1 MQKVTYKISGM
12 HCKSCEIL
20 IEDKLQGIDNIEK
33 INVNCQTGL
42 AEVYYK
48 DIKPNYAEVKKA
60 LKSMGYEIEELEKK
74 EIEKFNNKIEII
86 SKDKKNYYELL
97 IAGII
102 FITLYMLF
110 GILKLDKIFTVDM
123 SSSTVSWS
131 TAILIGLTAGVSTC
145 MALVGGLIMGV
156 STKFSEKHPNLSA
169 KQKFIPHV
177 FFNVG
182 RIVGFFLLGGIL
194 GLVGSA
200 FKMSISLT
208 GLLTIGVG
216 IFMLLLGAQLLNI
229 FPFISNFKL
238 TLPKGISRFFGITD
252 EKNYSHKGT
261 MLLGALTFF
270 LPCGFTQA
278 MQLYAVSSGN
288 FISGGLIMALF
299 AIGTAP
305 GLLGIG
311 GLTSFI
317 KGKFSGIFFKVAGLA
332 VIIFSLFN
340 LNNGHNLILS
350 GTSGSNNANNNSSVC
365 PLDSTSSA
373 CNLDGGVVG
382 DDKTV
387 DSIDIQVIKA
397 NFDVTNDISPT
408 TFRVNVGK
416 PVRFEINASENGSG
430 CMSTIM
436 IPGVYN
442 KVTPIRKGLV
452 SFTFTPTKAGSYP
465 ITCAMGVNRGT
476 LIVQ

>member
-1 MQKVTYKISGM
+1 MNKIAYKISGM

-20 IEDKLQGIDNIEK
+20 IEDKLQGTNNVEK
-33 INVNCQTGL
+33 INVDCQTGL
-42 AEVYYK
+42 AEIYYK
-48 DIKPNYAEVKKA
+48 DIKPNHAEIKKA
-60 LKSMGYEIEELEKK
+60 LKSMGYEVEELERQ
-74 EIEKFNNKIEII
+74 EMEKFSDKVKIV

-102 FITLYMLF
+102 FLTLYMLF
-110 GILKLDKIFTVDM
+110 GVLKLDKMFTVDM

-131 TAILIGLTAGVSTC
+131 TAVLIGLTAGVSTC

-156 STKFSEKHPNLSA
+156 STKFAEKYPNLNA

-177 FFNVG
+177 FFNIG
-182 RIVGFFLLGGIL
+182 RVLGFFLLGGIL
-194 GLVGSA
+194 GLAGSA
-200 FKMSISLT
+200 FKISFSLT

-216 IFMLLLGAQLLNI
+216 IFMFLLGVQLLNI
-229 FPFISNFKL
+229 FPIISNFKL
-238 TLPKGISRFFGITD
+238 TLPKEISRFFGITD
-252 EKNYSHKGT
+252 ERNYSNKGT
-261 MLLGALTFF
+261 LLLGALTFF

-278 MQLYAVSSGN
+278 MQIYAISSGN

-317 KGKFSGIFFKVAGLA
+317 KGKFSGIFFKIVGLA

-340 LNNGHNLILS
+340 LSNGYNLTLV
-350 GTSGSNNANNNSSVC
+350 GKYESNIANIN
-365 PLDSTSSA
+365 
-373 CNLDGGVVG
+373 
-382 DDKTV
+382 TV
-387 DSIDIQVIKA
+387 DVADEKDVQIIKA
-397 NFDVTNDISPT
+397 NFNVADDISPT

-442 KVTPIRKGLV
+442 KATFIKKGIF
-452 SFTFTPTKAGSYP
+452 SITFTPTKVGNYP